1 MTVKYP
7 QVPEDL
13 SALSD
18 ADLEALRAGL
28 AKAIGFVTA
37 GEVELATDAD
47 KSALEEA
54 TKGLLAAKAEA
65 KGRTEKAEADAKRL
79 ADAAAALQ
87 EDEPEGDDDE
97 EDVDEDEDAEE
108 AEAGGDPDGDDG
120 DGSDE
125 DADGEPSDASTSP
138 APVATFTTT
147 ATPAKPKKGVGAKQT
162 PTGGLDASRIVAL
175 DGVPGKQGGD
185 SFADWSELASAL
197 LERRRTVSDGSVAP
211 VGVIEAKYPKN
222 RSLEGLDQ
230 METLKKLTAATGSG
244 FGYGAEFAAPAEL
257 TAAMCAP
264 VTPYYGMDCMNTTRR
279 PVFNSLPGFPAPRG
293 GVSIP
298 TSPTLSDVTGG
309 YGFWDKD
316 DDADVA
322 NQTKNACLTVECPT
336 SEEFF
341 FYAVYRC
348 LTVQNM
354 MQMTWPEV
362 VEAYLNRLA
371 ARTARAAEI
380 QLLDLMATNVNR
392 ITAPGLFTSAAVQ
405 LGTQLNSYRSGAQER
420 ERWDI
425 AEDGLVAWAPRWLLY
440 YLQNDVMRRR
450 NTTGGVPRKPSQAEI
465 ESSIFGDNG
474 IDVTWYLDTPTWGVA
489 APTQGTGNPV
499 QLVTPPASVNI
510 LIAPRGKF
518 ALIDRGS
525 LTIGLQGN
533 NVVRDLAT
541 LKKNQFTMFFETFE
555 GIVDTNSCPADM
567 LKVPLCFQGIQHA
580 DQPVDCFGAAE
591 APS

>member
-18 ADLEALRAGL
+18 SELETLRKDLSE
-28 AKAIGFVTA
+28 AIGFVTS
-37 GEVELATDAD
+37 GKVVLSNDAE
-47 KSALEEA
+47 KSALEDA
-54 TKGLLAAKAEA
+54 TKALVAVKALQSEGKAKAA
-65 KGRTEKAEADAKRL
+65 ADAQRL
-79 ADAAAALQ
+79 ADAAAAL
-87 EDEPEGDDDE
+87 EGD
-97 EDVDEDEDAEE
+97 DEDEDEADEEAEEEEAEEEASASEDEGEEEAEE
-108 AEAGGDPDGDDG
+108 AEAEEATPV
-120 DGSDE
+120 
-125 DADGEPSDASTSP
+125 P
-138 APVATFTTT
+138 AKLAT
-147 ATPAKPKKGVGAKQT
+147 APAKPKKGVGSKDQ
-162 PTGGLDASRIVAL
+162 PGNGGLDASRIVAL
-175 DGVPGKQGGD
+175 DGVPGKHAGD
-185 SFADWSELASAL
+185 AFSDWSDLAATL
-197 LERRRTVSDGSVAP
+197 LERRRTVTDGSVAP
-211 VGVIEAKYPKN
+211 VGVIEAKYGKD

-230 METLKKLTAATGSG
+230 METLKKLTAASGSS
-244 FGYGAEFAAPAEL
+244 FGGNATFSTPKEL

-309 YGFWDKD
+309 YGFWTKT

-392 ITAPGLFTSAAVQ
+392 ITAPGLFTSAATALWTTLLQ
-405 LGTQLNSYRSGAQER
+405 YRSGAQER
-420 ERWDI
+420 ERWDLMDDNL
-425 AEDGLVAWAPRWLLY
+425 EMWAPRWLQT
-440 YLQNDVMRRR
+440 YLRIDIARRR
-450 NTTGGVPRKPSQAEI
+450 NTSVSTPHFASEAEVNQVFSDLGFNVHWFI
-465 ESSIFGDNG
+465 
-474 IDVTWYLDTPTWGVA
+474 DTPTWGVTAPVQSTGNPTTLVA
-489 APTQGTGNPV
+489 APT
-499 QLVTPPASVNI
+499 SVNV
-510 LIAPRGKF
+510 LVAPSGKF

-567 LKVPLCFQGIQHA
+567 LKIPLCFAGIQHA
-580 DQPVDCFGAAE
+580 DQAVDCFGFAE

>member
-18 ADLEALRAGL
+18 ADLESLRAGL
-28 AKAIGFVTA
+28 AKPIKLVTD
-37 GEVELATDAD
+37 GEV
-47 KSALEEA
+47 ALSSEAEKTALQEA
-54 TKGLLAAKAEA
+54 TTTLVGIKALQSERKAKAA
-65 KGRTEKAEADAKRL
+65 ADAQLL
-79 ADAAAALQ
+79 ADAAAALV
-87 EDEPEGDDDE
+87 DE
-97 EDVDEDEDAEE
+97 DEDEDAEGE
-108 AEAGGDPDGDDG
+108 AEEATTVEP
-120 DGSDE
+120 DE
-125 DADGEPSDASTSP
+125 DEDEGEVEETDDEEEASTPPVTLAIAP
-138 APVATFTTT
+138 A
-147 ATPAKPKKGVGAKQT
+147 PAKPKRGVGSKDK
-162 PTGGLDASRIVAL
+162 PGTGGLDASRIVAL
-175 DGVPGKQGGD
+175 DGVPGKHAGD
-185 SFADWSELASAL
+185 AFTDWSDLATTL
-197 LERRRTVSDGSVAP
+197 LERRRTVSEGTVAP
-211 VGVIEAKYPKN
+211 VGVIEAKYGSDRN
-222 RSLEGLDQ
+222 LEGLDQ
-230 METLKKLTAATGSG
+230 METLKKLTAASG
-244 FGYGAEFAAPAEL
+244 ASFGGTSTFSTPKEL

-322 NQTKNACLTVECPT
+322 NQTKVACLTVDCPT

-371 ARTARAAEI
+371 AATARAAEI
-380 QLLDLMATNVNR
+380 QLLDLMATSVNR
-392 ITAPGLFTSAAVQ
+392 ITAPGLFTSAATALWTTLLQ
-405 LGTQLNSYRSGAQER
+405 YRSGAQER

-425 AEDGLVAWAPRWLLY
+425 QNDTLEMWAPRWLQT
-440 YLQNDVMRRR
+440 YLRVDIARRR
-450 NTTGGVPRKPSQAEI
+450 NTSVSTPHFASEAEVDAVFSDLGFNVHWFI
-465 ESSIFGDNG
+465 
-474 IDVTWYLDTPTWGVA
+474 DTPTWGVT
-489 APTQGTGNPV
+489 APVQSTGNPTT
-499 QLVTPPASVNI
+499 LVAAPASVNV
-510 LIAPRGKF
+510 LVAPQGKF

-533 NVVRDLAT
+533 NVVRDLTT

-567 LKVPLCFQGIQHA
+567 LKIPLCFSGIQHA
-580 DQPVDCFGAAE
+580 DQAVDCYGFAE

>member
-1 MTVKYP
+1 VKYP
-7 QVPEDL
+7 QVPEVL

-28 AKAIGFVTA
+28 AEAISFVTDGKVVLSA
-37 GEVELATDAD
+37 EAD

-54 TKGLLAAKAEA
+54 TKGLLAVKAEA
-65 KGRTEKAEADAKRL
+65 KGRKDTAT
-79 ADAAAALQ
+79 ADAARLQAAADAL
-87 EDEPEGDDDE
+87 GDDEDE
-97 EDVDEDEDAEE
+97 EDAEDESEEDDADD
-108 AEAGGDPDGDDG
+108 ATAVGDPDGDDADDEG
-120 DGSDE
+120 DDE
-125 DADGEPSDASTSP
+125 DAGTTP
-138 APVATFTTT
+138 APVANLMNTVTV
-147 ATPAKPKKGVGAKQT
+147 TPAKPKRGVGAKDQ
-162 PTGGLDASRIVAL
+162 PSGGLDASRIVAL
-175 DGVPGKQGGD
+175 DGVPGKHAGD
-185 SFADWSELASAL
+185 AFADWSELAAAL
-197 LERRRTVSDGSVAP
+197 LDRRRTVTEGSVAP
-211 VGVIEAKYPKN
+211 VGVIEAKYPAN

-230 METLKKLTAATGSG
+230 METLKRLTAASG
-244 FGYGAEFAAPAEL
+244 ASLGYGADIAVPAEL

-322 NQTKNACLTVECPT
+322 NQTKVACLTVDCPT

-341 FYAVYRC
+341 FYGVYRC

-371 ARTARAAEI
+371 ARTARAAEV

-392 ITAPGLFTSAAVQ
+392 ITAPVLLTSAATALWTTLLQ
-405 LGTQLNSYRSGAQER
+405 YRSGAQER
-420 ERWDI
+420 ERWDLMSDTL
-425 AEDGLVAWAPRWLLY
+425 EMWAPRWLQT
-440 YLQNDVMRRR
+440 YLRIDIARRR
-450 NTTGGVPRKPSQAEI
+450 NTSVSTPHFASEAEVDQVFSDLGFNVHWFI
-465 ESSIFGDNG
+465 
-474 IDVTWYLDTPTWGVA
+474 DTPTWGVT
-489 APTQGTGNPV
+489 APVQGTGNPV
-499 QLVTPPASVNI
+499 QLVAPPASVNV
-510 LIAPRGKF
+510 LVAPAGKF

-525 LTIGLQGN
+525 FTIGLQGN

-567 LKVPLCFQGIQHA
+567 LKIPLCFSGVQHA
-580 DQPVDCFGAAE
+580 DQSVDCYGFADS
-591 APS
+591 PS

>member
-13 SALSD
+13 SALGETE
-18 ADLEALRAGL
+18 LETLRKGL
-28 AKAIGFVTA
+28 IEAIGFVTN
-37 GEVELATDAD
+37 GKVVLSSDAE
-47 KSALEEA
+47 KSALEDA
-54 TKGLLAAKAEA
+54 TKALVAVKALQSEAKAKTA
-65 KGRTEKAEADAKRL
+65 ADAQRL
-79 ADAAAALQ
+79 ADAQAALQ
-87 EDEPEGDDDE
+87 DDADDDATVTE
-97 EDVDEDEDAEE
+97 PDVDDD
-108 AEAGGDPDGDDG
+108 DVDDDDGDDG
-120 DGSDE
+120 DGGGD
-125 DADGEPSDASTSP
+125 DDDDGEDDDAG
-138 APVATFTTT
+138 AATPPPPKLET
-147 ATPAKPKKGVGAKQT
+147 TPAKPKKGVGSKDK
-162 PTGGLDASRIVAL
+162 PGNGGLDVSRIVAL
-175 DGVPGKQGGD
+175 DNVPGKR
-185 SFADWSELASAL
+185 ADEAFIDWHELAASL
-197 LERRRTVSDGSVAP
+197 LERSRTVSANSVAP
-211 VGVIEAKYPKN
+211 VGMIEAKYDRS

-230 METLKKLTAATGSG
+230 METLKKLTAATGSS
-244 FGYGAEFAAPAEL
+244 FGGNATFAAPQEL

-264 VTPYYGMDCMNTTRR
+264 VTPYYGMDCMNTARR

-371 ARTARAAEI
+371 ARTARAAEV

-392 ITAPGLFTSAAVQ
+392 ITAPGLFTSASTALWTTLLQ
-405 LGTQLNSYRSGAQER
+405 YRSGAQER
-420 ERWDI
+420 ERWDLM
-425 AEDGLVAWAPRWLLY
+425 DGGLEMWAPRWLQT
-440 YLQNDVMRRR
+440 YLRIDIARRR
-450 NTTGGVPRKPSQAEI
+450 NTSVSTPYFASEA
-465 ESSIFGDNG
+465 
-474 IDVTWYLDTPTWGVA
+474 DVNRVFADLGFNVHWFIDTPTWGIT
-489 APTQGTGNPV
+489 APVQSTGNPTT
-499 QLVTPPASVNI
+499 LVAAPASVNV
-510 LIAPRGKF
+510 LIAPPGKF
-518 ALIDRGS
+518 ALIDRGA

-533 NVVRDLAT
+533 NVVRDINT

-567 LKVPLCFQGIQHA
+567 LKIPLCFSGIQHA
-580 DQPVDCFGAAE
+580 DQAVDCYGFAE